1 MEKIIAILK
10 EIQPDLD
17 TDSKRL
23 IDDQYLDS
31 LSILSLV
38 AELEDAFDVMIPA
51 VEITAQNCNSVE
63 GIYQLVERLK
73 EED

>member
-31 LSILSLV
+31 LSILSLI

-51 VEITAQNCNSVE
+51 VEITAQNFNSVE

>member
-51 VEITAQNCNSVE
+51 VEITAKNFNSVE

>member
-51 VEITAQNCNSVE
+51 VEITAQNFNSVE

>member
-51 VEITAQNCNSVE
+51 VEITAQNFNSVE
-63 GIYQLVERLK
+63 GIYRLVERLK

>member
-1 MEKIIAILK
+1 MEKINAILK
-10 EIQPDLD
+10 AIQPDLD

-51 VEITAQNCNSVE
+51 VEITAQNFNSVE

>member
-1 MEKIIAILK
+1 MKKIIAILK

-51 VEITAQNCNSVE
+51 VEITAQNFNSVE

>member
-31 LSILSLV
+31 LSILSLA
-38 AELEDAFDVMIPA
+38 AELEDVFDVMIPA
-51 VEITAQNCNSVE
+51 VEITAQNFNSVE

>member
-1 MEKIIAILK
+1 MKKIIAILK

-38 AELEDAFDVMIPA
+38 AELEDVFDVMIPA
-51 VEITAQNCNSVE
+51 VEITAQNFNSVE

>member
-38 AELEDAFDVMIPA
+38 AELEDVFDVMIPA
-51 VEITAQNCNSVE
+51 VEITAQNFNSVE

>member
-38 AELEDAFDVMIPA
+38 AELEDVFDVMIPA
-51 VEITAQNCNSVE
+51 VEITAQNFNSVE
-63 GIYQLVERLK
+63 GVYQLVVRLK

>member
-1 MEKIIAILK
+1 MEKIIAILE

-51 VEITAQNCNSVE
+51 VEITAQNFNSVE